1 MASKAS
7 NQSTLIRL
15 CPEPKISYSDTDIN
29 GKDFLVHLTNNLNF
43 ALKECELFNTEVRNA
58 INADIQSKIKCFSEG
73 ILMDTKKDFL
83 DTSKSSRSE
92 NRIYDCTYFDRHN
105 DDYIYNALQKDIGD
119 KKKGDDSII
128 IQHTHLNALVSSIIK
143 YELCEERYN
152 NYIKHFPRYCSI
164 DFTPIGTTR
173 LNKANKLIRLTDNA
187 IKITGLC
194 SFFDTGANCNLTALQ
209 TEAPKP
215 IDQYCKMEQ
224 NLSLCI
230 INYAISILKS
240 VLRPLDDIVLR
251 ISKNSKKG
259 NKDDEF
265 VLHISKYNKKTNEV
279 ANEISIDIKTGPDGY
294 FTVEKLTKSI
304 NPDTPTSGDIDT
316 RQFIDNLHK
325 KITTLNID
333 DANKIRNIV
342 LCLLMCIKT
351 AGDFIKMFVV
361 YILNKHNLLE
371 APYND
376 TVNNIY
382 FLTHD
387 KSALNLAM
395 CLGIPCLGGTGSA
408 TNFKEEGKSIRL
420 FYWDS
425 TLKWEKTNLKKTLIA
440 LGFKFIESSQSSSSS
455 PSSPSHESWQP
466 SSPPSS
472 PPSSLLSPPSIPSSL
487 PSPSPYLSQEP
498 SFPSQLW
505 QPWES
510 SQQLH
515 APSPSPEIIDAEIE
529 VLLDEEYNRVNEY
542 EDKGNKCPSS
552 IMTEMERTLSE
563 EIATEVEEYALD
575 TAKEKDSAE
584 GVAMSSDMG
593 AKTGMDGGSPKKKL
607 KTEGVETDA
616 EKAAAKA
623 AAEAAAKAEAKAEA
637 KAAAEAEANEKKTMK
652 RAIETAQNS
661 PNFGPAVGNILKPSI
676 KKQKTSKQK
685 QATRKETPATRKE
698 TPATRMREVA
708 VLVMNDKLKSAEFII
723 KLQHLINMNV
733 LINAFNKERV
743 SEFNRKFI
751 EHLNKSRDSANDN
764 SKKKIYDLVIE
775 NVKKLKITQEKIK
788 KVSNFST
795 KIKELKKIFMF
806 SILEKI
812 CTDGENKKLFED
824 LKKQLEL
831 SSNTFDEQIKQ
842 KEKEIVDTYKEL
854 FSNDASKIK
863 LHKDDLKYPSIPVN
877 LPTRDDISKKANIH
891 MRYARIMVYNFDDIN
906 QSIVIKVLLSKC
918 FIHTIQDDAT
928 IEIPIT
934 LDMSICTDVQYKHF
948 KEILFE
954 NNTQDIGR
962 NVDLIKLTKTFLD
975 KIFTTTRDCCLAFEN
990 TSSLINFFT
999 KEGFVTPVETS
1010 ITEWENLFSEIV
1022 KYGIDDYHGERAAIK
1037 LFNKEKPK
1045 LYGNAVEPPQ
1055 DGHYICPPLKPI
1067 KHEEPNTNIQAKF
1080 QTVLLNLQKCL
1091 SKYEDLM
1098 TRYKELQNQ
1107 IKVVEELYQ
1116 NTAKQDYNFK
1126 EKKGR
1131 VFMCETLLILYM
1143 FLENLEKTHTEY
1155 IAILGRYR
1163 LFELKIEFDEDPYYT
1178 KKEIAEQ
1185 KTYCDAYKDKTFRLV
1200 EKINKLIT
1208 GWVSDTADS
1217 KLTEF
1222 KKLIDENKK
1231 DRQQDKATLTAYL
1244 LNELQFLKQH
1254 ESQSLQTG
1262 GYKNKPYYKII
1273 KNNKLNNRVAK
1284 AKQPNAKDAIV
1295 PNLKKAK
1302 QPNTKDAIVPNLK
1315 KAKQPNAKDANL
1327 KTKRLIR
1334 FNLF

>member
-472 PPSSLLSPPSIPSSL
+472 LLSPPSIPSSL

-623 AAEAAAKAEAKAEA
+623 AAEAAAKAEAKA
-637 KAAAEAEANEKKTMK
+637 AAEAEANEKKTMK

-685 QATRKETPATRKE
+685 QAIGEK
-698 TPATRMREVA
+698 TPATRMRKVA

-751 EHLNKSRDSANDN
+751 EHLKKSQNSANDD
-764 SKKKIYDLVIE
+764 SKKRIYDLVIE
-775 NVKKLKITQEKIK
+775 NVENLKITQDKIEKVRK
-788 KVSNFST
+788 FST
-795 KIKELKKIFMF
+795 KRKELKKIFMF

-831 SSNTFDEQIKQ
+831 SSNTFDEQIKE

-877 LPTRDDISKKANIH
+877 LPTLDDISKKANIH

-918 FIHTIQDDAT
+918 FIHTMQDDAT

-934 LDMSICTDVQYKHF
+934 LDMSICKDVHYKHF
-948 KEILFE
+948 KEILYG
-954 NNTQDIGR
+954 NNTEDIGR
-962 NVDLIKLTKTFLD
+962 DLDLIKLTKTFLD

-1010 ITEWENLFSEIV
+1010 ITEWDNLFSEIV

-1037 LFNKEKPK
+1037 LFNKEKTK
-1045 LYGNAVEPPQ
+1045 LYGNAVQPPQ
-1055 DGHYICPPLKPI
+1055 DGHYYCQRPNQI
-1067 KHEEPNTNIQAKF
+1067 KGEESNIQAKF

-1107 IKVVEELYQ
+1107 IKVVEELYRI
-1116 NTAKQDYNFK
+1116 TTKQEYNIE
-1126 EKKGR
+1126 EKKSR

-1143 FLENLEKTHTEY
+1143 FLENLEKTYTEN
-1155 IAILGRYR
+1155 IVILKRYKS
-1163 LFELKIEFDEDPYYT
+1163 FKLKIIFDENPYYT
-1178 KKEIAEQ
+1178 TKEIAEQ

-1200 EKINKLIT
+1200 EKINNLIT
-1208 GWVSDTADS
+1208 DWVYDTADS
-1217 KLTEF
+1217 KLAEF
-1222 KKLIDENKK
+1222 QNLIDENKK

-1273 KNNKLNNRVAK
+1273 KNNKRNNRVAK

-1295 PNLKKAK
+1295 PNLKKTK
-1302 QPNTKDAIVPNLK
+1302 QPNAKDAIVPNLK